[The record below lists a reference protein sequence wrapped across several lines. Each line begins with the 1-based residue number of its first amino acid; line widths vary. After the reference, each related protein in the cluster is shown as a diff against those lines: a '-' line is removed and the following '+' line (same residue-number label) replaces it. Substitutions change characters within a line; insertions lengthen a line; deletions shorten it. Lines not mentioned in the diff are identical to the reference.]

1 MKLLIIED
9 HPRVRE
15 NIIAFFRMHMHTAE
29 WAWNGEEWLKKALSN
44 EYDIIILDMSM
55 PEMNGETFLRKLR
68 EEKKHSLVLVAT
80 SSGLLDDK
88 ELMYGLWADDFI
100 VKPFEL
106 KELLLRAN
114 ALQRRKWWNILKE
127 VFIWDF
133 HINIEQMK
141 VYKNNTPISI
151 PAKELKILIYL
162 AWNRWVPKSKGD
174 ILQYVW
180 WEKEENLLT
189 NTMTLEVHIAN
200 IRKTLWKDIIKT
212 VRSIGYV
219 LWDN

>member
-1 MKLLIIED
+1 
-9 HPRVRE
+9 
-15 NIIAFFRMHMHTAE
+15 MHTVE

-44 EYDIIILDMSM
+44 EYDVIILDMSM

-68 EEKKHSLVLVAT
+68 EEKNSTLVLVAT

-88 ELMYGLWADDFI
+88 EIMYELWADDFI

-106 KELLLRAN
+106 KELLLRTN
-114 ALQRRKWWNILKE
+114 ALLRRKAWKSLKE
-127 VFIWDF
+127 IF
-133 HINIEQMK
+133 HGNLQINIEQMK
-141 VYKNNTPISI
+141 VYKNSTPISI
-151 PAKELKILIYL
+151 PAKELKILLYL
-162 AWNRWVPKSKGD
+162 ASNKWIPKSKWD
-174 ILQYVW
+174 ILQYIW

-200 IRKTLWKDIIKT
+200 IRKILGKDVIKT

-219 LWDN
+219 FWDN